1 LGRRVKNMSIKCEVC
16 LVNNAQVKDYR
27 YRTGT
32 YNKYAVCRNCFML
45 DDESFF
51 KLKYAKEG
59 IAKKRVISMIIGGNR
74 KGYLLKEE

>member
-1 LGRRVKNMSIKCEVC
+1 
-16 LVNNAQVKDYR
+16 
-27 YRTGT
+27 
-32 YNKYAVCRNCFML
+32 ML

-59 IAKKRVISMIIGGNR
+59 IAKKRVISMIIGGNW